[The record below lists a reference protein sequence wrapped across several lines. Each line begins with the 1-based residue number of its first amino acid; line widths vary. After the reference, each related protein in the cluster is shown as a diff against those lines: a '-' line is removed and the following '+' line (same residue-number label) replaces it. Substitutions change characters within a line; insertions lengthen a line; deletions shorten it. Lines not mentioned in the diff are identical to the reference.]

1 MEKSRKCKTFKVAEP
16 NEKARKIINI
26 PYGRY
31 LISEDNRII
40 LANGELTPIVADTNY
55 FHIENI
61 EQVFDENQYVIFN
74 DKNKSKIMQVV
85 NFDYRT
91 KQYKIVNVNDTK
103 EIRFVLE
110 KNLTSTHMYY
120 FINSRGRICNAYYGY
135 DKEADEW
142 RINSGNYFSSNEEA
156 TKAKAET
163 IAKSERN
170 RC

>member
-1 MEKSRKCKTFKVAEP
+1 MGKTKKCKTFKVAVP
-16 NEKARKIINI
+16 NEKAKKLINL
-26 PYGRY
+26 PLGKY
-31 LISEDNRII
+31 LVSEDNFII
-40 LANGELTPIVADTNY
+40 LANGEVTPIVANTNY
-55 FHIENI
+55 FRIETI
-61 EQVFDENQYVIFN
+61 EQIFEDNKYVMFK
-74 DKNKSKIMQVV
+74 DKEKIKVMQVIS
-85 NFDYRT
+85 FDYRD
-91 KQYKIVNVNDTK
+91 KLYKIVNVNDNK
-103 EIRFVLE
+103 DIRNV
-110 KNLTSTHMYY
+110 TSDKLISSHIYY